1 MAADLAAIITK
12 VRRLTRS
19 PSANLITDTEITEYV
34 NTFLLY
40 DFPEELRLF
49 EQRTT
54 LTWYCLPNIAEY
66 TTDVNAIVPELRNFD
81 NLYITTHYPIY
92 SAGSK
97 MTFSQKPEEF
107 FNIWPQTNNIAQV
120 GSGNGINTN
129 FAGTLSAIPVLR
141 NEVTFSSVDVN
152 GNGLTVYDDG
162 LGTLLENNGVPVA
175 VGVINYVTGV
185 FNFAYNTAPG
195 EAVAVN
201 AMTFP
206 SQASRPTSIL
216 YYDDKFTLRPV
227 PDQPYPINMEVYI
240 RPLPLLM
247 NGQLPKLEQYWQYLA
262 YGAAMKIFQD
272 RSDADSAAALMPEF
286 KRQEMLV
293 QRRSWVQYANEQV
306 GTIYTN
312 QLSDRNQFG
321 SGNNNFYW

>member
-1 MAADLAAIITK
+1 MASDLQAIITK

-19 PSANLITDTEITEYV
+19 PSANLISDAEIQEYV
-34 NTFLLY
+34 NTFILY

-49 EQRTT
+49 EYRTT

-66 TTDVNAIVPELRNFD
+66 NTDSTAIVPQLTNFD
-81 NLYITTHYPIY
+81 QLYITTHYPMY

-97 MTFSQKPEEF
+97 MMFSQKPEEF
-107 FNIWPQTNNIAQV
+107 FNVWPQTNNIAQV
-120 GSGNGINTN
+120 AAGDGLNTN
-129 FAGTLSAIPVLR
+129 FIGTLTAIPVLP
-141 NEVTFSSVDVN
+141 NNVTFVSIDANGVGLELHDDGN
-152 GNGLTVYDDG
+152 GNLIGD
-162 LGTLLENNGVPVA
+162 
-175 VGVINYVTGV
+175 VGVGPNTIDYVTGQ
-185 FNFAYNTAPG
+185 FALGFLLPPG
-195 EAVAVN
+195 PNVAIN

-206 SQASRPTSIL
+206 YQASRPTSML

-227 PDQPYPINMEVYI
+227 PDQPYPIQMEVYK
-240 RPLPLLM
+240 RPDALL
-247 NGQLPKLEQYWQYLA
+247 QLNQDPKLQQYWQYIA
-262 YGAAMKIFQD
+262 YGCALKIFQD
-272 RSDADSAAALMPEF
+272 RSDSDSAAALMPEF

-293 QRRSWVQYANEQV
+293 QRRSWVQYSNEQV